1 MRAQVCSIY
10 LLSHITVL
18 RLDLDDPI
26 NDKFKSFDGPYS
38 SRLVRCSIPNW
49 GLLWYATNMFV

>member
-1 MRAQVCSIY
+1 
-10 LLSHITVL
+10 VL

-26 NDKFKSFDGPYS
+26 NNKFKSFDGPYS
-38 SRLVRCSIPNW
+38 SRLVRCSTPNW